1 MTASIPNTTVSIDEN
16 RELTYTEYGDAS
28 GTPVLFLHGTP
39 GSRRLGT
46 LFDTAA
52 REHGIRLLAPDR
64 PGYGQS
70 PPWSDRSIS
79 DAETYL
85 TALLDDAGVETAGVV
100 AFSGGS
106 AHALATAASHPNRF
120 DRVDVVAGATP
131 PSVDAETPTPQRV
144 LSGLATRVPRGLGA
158 LLRGQAFLAAR
169 LDPSFVV
176 AQYSNDPDSV
186 PEEVQSLV
194 KADFLEAFAES
205 RSGAVT
211 ELRNTASEWD
221 VAFGD
226 IDADVRLWHGEQDTN
241 VPVAGARQLR
251 ERIPGAELQLLED
264 ADHLQTLCRATPD
277 ALAAQGEKLTA
288 DTA

>member
-1 MTASIPNTTVSIDEN
+1 MTASIPNTTVSIDEH
-16 RELTYTEYGDAS
+16 REITYTEYGDAS

-52 REHGIRLLAPDR
+52 REHDLRLLAPDR

-70 PPWSDRSIS
+70 TPWPDRSIS
-79 DAETYL
+79 DAGTFL
-85 TALLDDAGVETAGVV
+85 TAVLDDAGVETAGLV

-106 AHALATAASHPNRF
+106 AHALAAASSHPSRF

-131 PSVDAETPTPQRV
+131 PSVTAETPTPQRV
-144 LSGLATRVPRGLGA
+144 LSGLAQWTPRGLGA
-158 LLRGQAFLAAR
+158 LLRGQAFLADR

-176 AQYSNDPDSV
+176 AQYAHDPESA
-186 PEEVQSLV
+186 PEEVRTVV

-211 ELRNTASEWD
+211 EFRNAASAWG
-221 VAFGD
+221 VAFEE
-226 IDADVRLWHGEQDTN
+226 IDADVQLWHGNRDTN
-241 VPVAGARQLR
+241 VPVAGARRLQD
-251 ERIPGAELQLLED
+251 RIPAAELRVLDD

-277 ALAAQGEKLTA
+277 ALAAQGRKTTA
-288 DTA
+288 